1 MSEHAISEALGL
13 RPIDPNEPID
23 AETVVMPEDDESTEV
38 VPYNENYPAIP
49 EPDQELLQDID
60 FARENIKKVLAQGQ
74 DSLDELIAIAKQTE
88 SARAFEVAALTM
100 RVMLEANKQ
109 LIDTS
114 KDKKFE
120 KSDVPAQHTTNVTNN
135 NLIMSTSEMLEMM
148 LARKK

>member
-1 MSEHAISEALGL
+1 M
-13 RPIDPNEPID
+13 
-23 AETVVMPEDDESTEV
+23 
-38 VPYNENYPAIP
+38 
-49 EPDQELLQDID
+49 
-60 FARENIKKVLAQGQ
+60 
-74 DSLDELIAIAKQTE
+74 IAIAKQTE